1 VNQEK
6 KPTLSQALIT
16 ILAMA
21 VVIIVGSRFQSGL
34 KGVFLPMTLAVGV
47 VGALHFYLRKPW
59 KTLQENIFSGVS
71 KVSIAVLILLLIGA
85 LVGIW
90 IQAGIIPSLIYYGLQ
105 IISPSFFL
113 PTTFL
118 VCLIISMATGTAFGT
133 IGTGGIALMG
143 VRAGLGIP
151 APITTGAI
159 LSGAYFGDKMSPLS
173 DTTNIAAAVGEAD
186 LFRHIRS
193 MMYTTIPA
201 ALLTFSLFWFF
212 GGTAETMSDNQLVRM
227 LDGLNKGWN
236 IHFFHL
242 IPIVIMLVM
251 ALKRMPT
258 MPLLFIHVVFGAVW
272 GMIFQKASLTQ
283 VFVTAT
289 IGCKCETGIQNVD
302 QVLSRGGMV
311 SMEAVIIL
319 VLIAG
324 ALGGSLRAAG
334 VLETLVNGM
343 LRWVKRTGSL
353 IALVLFS
360 CYIVILLT
368 GNQAL
373 SLILVGQ
380 MFLPIF
386 KKNRIDSTV
395 LTRSLEDSG
404 TLSAPLVP
412 WGVAGGFCSQM
423 LGIPT
428 VQYLPYCWFAFLV
441 PVFSLI
447 LGYTGIA
454 VWKEEDEINQKKKR
468 RKDHDNH

>member
-1 VNQEK
+1 MNQERT
-6 KPTLSQALIT
+6 PTLTQALIT
-16 ILAMA
+16 VLMMA
-21 VVIIVGSRFQSGL
+21 FVIIVGIRLQSGL
-34 KGVFLPMTLAVGV
+34 KGVFLPLTLAVGV

-59 KTLQENIFSGVS
+59 ETFQENIFAGVS

-105 IISPSFFL
+105 VISPSFFL

-118 VCLIISMATGTAFGT
+118 VCLIISLATGTAFGT
-133 IGTGGIALMG
+133 IGTVGVALMG
-143 VRAGLGIP
+143 VQAGLGIP
-151 APITTGAI
+151 APITAGAI
-159 LSGAYFGDKMSPLS
+159 LCGAYFGDKMSPLS

-201 ALLTFSLFWFF
+201 ALLTFFLFWIF
-212 GGTAETMSDNQLVRM
+212 GSTANSIGDNQMVRM
-227 LDGLNKGWN
+227 LEGLNIGWN
-236 IHFFHL
+236 IHFIHI

-251 ALKRMPT
+251 ALKKMPT
-258 MPLLFIHVVFGAVW
+258 LLLLFVHVVFGAIWAV
-272 GMIFQKASLTQ
+272 IFQKASLAR

-289 IGCKCETGIQNVD
+289 IGCKCETGIQSVD
-302 QVLSRGGMV
+302 RVLSRGGMV

-324 ALGGSLRAAG
+324 ALGGSLKAAG
-334 VLETLVNGM
+334 VLEALVNGM

-353 IALVLFS
+353 IAIVLVS
-360 CYIVILLT
+360 CYIVILFT

-386 KKNRIDSTV
+386 KKHRIDSTV

-428 VQYLPYCWFAFLV
+428 VEYLPYCWFAFLV

-454 VWKEEDEINQKKKR
+454 VWKVEED
-468 RKDHDNH
+468 

>member
-1 VNQEK
+1 MNQEK
-6 KPTLSQALIT
+6 TPTLTQALIT
-16 ILAMA
+16 VFMMA
-21 VVIIVGSRFQSGL
+21 VVIIVGIRLQSGL
-34 KGVFLPMTLAVGV
+34 KGVFLPLTLAVGV

-59 KTLQENIFSGVS
+59 ETFQENIFAGVS

-90 IQAGIIPSLIYYGLQ
+90 IQAGIIPSLIYYGLK

-118 VCLIISMATGTAFGT
+118 VCLIISLATGTAFGT
-133 IGTGGIALMG
+133 IGTVGVALMG
-143 VRAGLGIP
+143 VQAGLGIP
-151 APITTGAI
+151 APITAGAI
-159 LSGAYFGDKMSPLS
+159 LCGAYFGDKMSPLS

-201 ALLTFSLFWFF
+201 ALLTFFLFWIF
-212 GGTAETMSDNQLVRM
+212 GSTADSIGDNQLVRM
-227 LDGLNKGWN
+227 LEGLSIGWN
-236 IHFFHL
+236 IHFIHI

-251 ALKRMPT
+251 ALKKMPT
-258 MPLLFIHVVFGAVW
+258 LLLLFVHVVFGGIWAV
-272 GMIFQKASLTQ
+272 IFQKASLTR

-289 IGCKCETGIQNVD
+289 IGCKCETGIQSVD
-302 QVLSRGGMV
+302 RVLSRGGMV
-311 SMEAVIIL
+311 SMETVIIL

-324 ALGGSLRAAG
+324 ALGGSLKAAG
-334 VLETLVNGM
+334 VLEALVKGM

-353 IALVLFS
+353 IALVLAS
-360 CYIVILLT
+360 CYIVILFT

-386 KKNRIDSTV
+386 KKHRIDTTV

-428 VQYLPYCWFAFLV
+428 VEYLPYCWFAFLV

-454 VWKEEDEINQKKKR
+454 VWKEEGD
-468 RKDHDNH
+468 

>member
-1 VNQEK
+1 VNQERTA
-6 KPTLSQALIT
+6 TLTQALIT
-16 ILAMA
+16 VLMMA
-21 VVIIVGSRFQSGL
+21 VVIIVGIRLQSGL
-34 KGVFLPMTLAVGV
+34 QGVFLPLTLAVGV

-59 KTLQENIFSGVS
+59 ETFQENIFAGVS

-90 IQAGIIPSLIYYGLQ
+90 IQAGIIPSLIYYGLK

-118 VCLIISMATGTAFGT
+118 VCLIISLATGTAFGT
-133 IGTGGIALMG
+133 IGTVGVALMG
-143 VRAGLGIP
+143 VQAGLGIP
-151 APITTGAI
+151 APITAGAI
-159 LSGAYFGDKMSPLS
+159 LCGAYFGDKMSPLS

-201 ALLTFSLFWFF
+201 ALLTFFLFWIF
-212 GGTAETMSDNQLVRM
+212 GSTANSIGDNQLGQM
-227 LDGLNKGWN
+227 LEGLNKGWN
-236 IHFFHL
+236 IHFIHI
-242 IPIVIMLVM
+242 IPIAIMLVM
-251 ALKRMPT
+251 ALKKMPT
-258 MPLLFIHVVFGAVW
+258 LLLLFVHVVFGAIWAV
-272 GMIFQKASLTQ
+272 IFQKVSFTR

-289 IGCKCETGIQNVD
+289 IGCECETGIQSVD
-302 QVLSRGGMV
+302 RVLSRGGMV
-311 SMEAVIIL
+311 SMETVIIL

-324 ALGGSLRAAG
+324 ALGGSLKAAG
-334 VLETLVNGM
+334 VLEALVKGM

-353 IALVLFS
+353 IAIVLVS
-360 CYIVILLT
+360 CYIVILFT

-386 KKNRIDSTV
+386 KKHRIDTTV

-428 VQYLPYCWFAFLV
+428 VEYLPYCWFAFLV

-454 VWKEEDEINQKKKR
+454 VWKEED
-468 RKDHDNH
+468 

>member
-1 VNQEK
+1 MNQAK
-6 KPTLSQALIT
+6 IPTLTQALIT
-16 ILAMA
+16 VLMMA
-21 VVIIVGSRFQSGL
+21 VVIIGGIRLQSGL

-59 KTLQENIFSGVS
+59 ATLQENIFAGVS

-85 LVGIW
+85 LVGVW
-90 IQAGIIPSLIYYGLQ
+90 IQAGIIPSLIYYGLK

-118 VCLIISMATGTAFGT
+118 VCLIISLATGTAFGT
-133 IGTGGIALMG
+133 IGTVGVALMG
-143 VRAGLGIP
+143 VQAGLGIP
-151 APITTGAI
+151 SPITAGAI
-159 LSGAYFGDKMSPLS
+159 LCGAYFGDKMSPLS

-201 ALLTFSLFWFF
+201 ALLTFFLFCIF
-212 GGTAETMSDNQLVRM
+212 GSNANSIGDNQLDRM
-227 LDGLNKGWN
+227 LEGLNRGWN
-236 IHFFHL
+236 IHFIHF

-251 ALKRMPT
+251 ALKKMPT
-258 MPLLFIHVVFGAVW
+258 LLLLFVHVLVGAIWSV
-272 GMIFQKASLTQ
+272 IFQKSSLTQ
-283 VFVTAT
+283 VFVIAT
-289 IGCKCETGIQNVD
+289 SGCKCETGIQNVD
-302 QVLSRGGMV
+302 RVLSRGGMV

-324 ALGGSLRAAG
+324 ALGGSLKAAG
-334 VLETLVNGM
+334 VLEALVKGM
-343 LRWVKRTGSL
+343 LRWVKRTGTL
-353 IALVLFS
+353 VALVLVS
-360 CYIVILLT
+360 CYIVILFT

-386 KKNRIDSTV
+386 KTHGIDSTV

-412 WGVAGGFCSQM
+412 WGIAGGFCSQM

-428 VQYLPYCWFAFLV
+428 IEYLPFYWFAFLV

-454 VWKEEDEINQKKKR
+454 VWKEEGQ
-468 RKDHDNH
+468 

>member
-1 VNQEK
+1 MNQERT
-6 KPTLSQALIT
+6 PTLTQALIT
-16 ILAMA
+16 VLMMA
-21 VVIIVGSRFQSGL
+21 VVIIVGIRLQSGL
-34 KGVFLPMTLAVGV
+34 KGVFLPLTLAVGV
-47 VGALHFYLRKPW
+47 VGVLHFYLRKPW
-59 KTLQENIFSGVS
+59 ETFQENIFAGVS

-90 IQAGIIPSLIYYGLQ
+90 IQAGIIPSLIYYGLK

-113 PTTFL
+113 PTSFL
-118 VCLIISMATGTAFGT
+118 VCLIISLATGTAFGT
-133 IGTGGIALMG
+133 IGTVGVALMG
-143 VRAGLGIP
+143 VQAGLGIP
-151 APITTGAI
+151 APITAGAI
-159 LSGAYFGDKMSPLS
+159 LCGAYFGDKMSPLS

-201 ALLTFSLFWFF
+201 GLLTFFLFWIF
-212 GGTAETMSDNQLVRM
+212 GSTANSIGDNQLGRM
-227 LDGLNKGWN
+227 LEGLNKGWN
-236 IHFFHL
+236 IHLIHV
-242 IPIVIMLVM
+242 IPIVIMLLM

-258 MPLLFIHVVFGAVW
+258 LLLLFVHVVFGAIWAV
-272 GMIFQKASLTQ
+272 IFQKASLTR

-289 IGCKCETGIQNVD
+289 IGCKCETGIQSVD
-302 QVLSRGGMV
+302 RVLSRGGMV

-324 ALGGSLRAAG
+324 ALGGSLKAAG
-334 VLETLVNGM
+334 VLEALVKGM

-353 IALVLFS
+353 IAIVLVS
-360 CYIVILLT
+360 CYIVILFT

-386 KKNRIDSTV
+386 KKHRIDSTV

-428 VQYLPYCWFAFLV
+428 VEYLPYCWFAFLV

-447 LGYTGIA
+447 LGYTGMA
-454 VWKEEDEINQKKKR
+454 VWKEEGD
-468 RKDHDNH
+468 

>member
-1 VNQEK
+1 VNQTRT
-6 KPTLSQALIT
+6 PTLTQALIT
-16 ILAMA
+16 VLMMA
-21 VVIIVGSRFQSGL
+21 VVIIGGIRLQPGL

-59 KTLQENIFSGVS
+59 ATLQENIIAGVS

-85 LVGIW
+85 LVGVW
-90 IQAGIIPSLIYYGLQ
+90 IQGGIIPSLIYYGLK

-118 VCLIISMATGTAFGT
+118 VCLIISLTTGTAFGT
-133 IGTGGIALMG
+133 IGTVGVALMG
-143 VRAGLGIP
+143 VQAGLGIP
-151 APITTGAI
+151 APVTAGAI
-159 LSGAYFGDKMSPLS
+159 LCGAYFGDKMSPLS

-201 ALLTFSLFWFF
+201 ALLTFFLFCIF
-212 GGTAETMSDNQLVRM
+212 GSNANSIGDNQLGRM
-227 LDGLNKGWN
+227 LEGLNKGWN
-236 IHFFHL
+236 IHFIHF
-242 IPIVIMLVM
+242 IPIVIMLLM
-251 ALKRMPT
+251 ALKKMST
-258 MPLLFIHVVFGAVW
+258 LLLLFVHVLVGAIWSV
-272 GMIFQKASLTQ
+272 IFQKSSLIQ
-283 VFVTAT
+283 VFATAT
-289 IGCKCETGIQNVD
+289 SGCKSETGIQNV
-302 QVLSRGGMV
+302 
-311 SMEAVIIL
+311 
-319 VLIAG
+319 
-324 ALGGSLRAAG
+324 GGSLKAAG
-334 VLETLVNGM
+334 VLEALVKGM

-353 IALVLFS
+353 VALVLVS
-360 CYIVILLT
+360 CYIVILFT

-386 KKNRIDSTV
+386 KTHRIDSTV
-395 LTRSLEDSG
+395 MTRSLEDSG

-412 WGVAGGFCSQM
+412 WGIAGGFCSQM

-428 VQYLPYCWFAFLV
+428 IEYLPFYWFAFLV

-454 VWKEEDEINQKKKR
+454 VWKDEGQ
-468 RKDHDNH
+468 

>member
-1 VNQEK
+1 MNQERT
-6 KPTLSQALIT
+6 PTLSHALIT
-16 ILAMA
+16 LLVMA
-21 VVIIVGSRFQSGL
+21 VVIIVGIRLQSGL
-34 KGVFLPMTLAVGV
+34 QGVFLPLTLAVGV

-59 KTLQENIFSGVS
+59 ETFQENIFAGVS

-105 IISPSFFL
+105 VISPAFFL
-113 PTTFL
+113 PTSFV
-118 VCLIISMATGTAFGT
+118 VCLIVSTATGTSFGT
-133 IGTGGIALMG
+133 VGTVGVALLG
-143 VRAGLGIP
+143 VQAGLGIP
-151 APITTGAI
+151 APITAGAI

-173 DTTNIAAAVGEAD
+173 DTTNVAAAVGEAD

-201 ALLTFSLFWFF
+201 ALLTFFLFWIF
-212 GGTAETMSDNQLVRM
+212 GSTVNSIGDNQLGQM
-227 LDGLNKGWN
+227 LEGLNKGWN
-236 IHFFHL
+236 IHFIHF
-242 IPIVIMLVM
+242 IPIALMLVM
-251 ALKRMPT
+251 ALKKMPT
-258 MPLLFIHVVFGAVW
+258 LLLLFIHVIFGGIWAV
-272 GMIFQKASLTQ
+272 IFQKASLTR

-289 IGCKCETGIQNVD
+289 IGYKCETGIQNVD

-311 SMEAVIIL
+311 SMQAVIIL

-324 ALGGSLRAAG
+324 ALGGALKAAG
-334 VLETLVNGM
+334 VLEVLVNRM
-343 LRWVKRTGSL
+343 LRRVKRTGSL
-353 IALVLFS
+353 IALVLVS
-360 CYIVILLT
+360 CYIVILFT
-368 GNQAL
+368 GNQVL

-386 KKNRIDSTV
+386 KKYRIDTTV

-412 WGVAGGFCSQM
+412 WGVAGGFFSQM

-428 VQYLPYCWFAFLV
+428 VEYLPYCWFAFLV

-447 LGYTGIA
+447 LGYTGVA
-454 VWKEEDEINQKKKR
+454 VWKEED
-468 RKDHDNH
+468 

>member
-1 VNQEK
+1 MNQER
-6 KPTLSQALIT
+6 KPTIIEALVT
-16 ILAMA
+16 VLMMA
-21 VVIIVGSRFQSGL
+21 VVIIVGIRLQSGL
-34 KGVFLPMTLAVGV
+34 KGVFLPMTLAVGI
-47 VGALHFYLRKPW
+47 VGGLHFYLRKPW
-59 KTLQENIFSGVS
+59 QTLQENIFSGVS

-85 LVGIW
+85 LAGVW

-133 IGTGGIALMG
+133 VGTVGVALMG
-143 VRAGLGIP
+143 VQAGLGIP
-151 APITTGAI
+151 APITAGAI

-201 ALLTFSLFWFF
+201 ALLTFFLFWIF
-212 GGTAETMSDNQLVRM
+212 GGTAESMGDNQLTLM

-236 IHFFHL
+236 IHFIHL
-242 IPIVIMLVM
+242 IPIVIMLIM

-258 MPLLFIHVVFGAVW
+258 MPLLFVHVVFGAIW
-272 GMIFQKASLTQ
+272 SMIFQQASLTR

-289 IGCKCETGIQNVD
+289 VGCKCETGIQNVD
-302 QVLSRGGMV
+302 RVLSRGGMV

-324 ALGGSLRAAG
+324 ALGGSLKAAG
-334 VLETLVNGM
+334 VLEALVNGM
-343 LRWVKRTGSL
+343 LHLVKRTSSL
-353 IALVLFS
+353 IALVLVS
-360 CYIVILLT
+360 CYIVVLFT

-380 MFLPIF
+380 MFLPVF
-386 KKNRIDSTV
+386 RKHRIDSTV

-428 VQYLPYCWFAFLV
+428 VEYLPYYWFAFLV

-454 VWKEEDEINQKKKR
+454 VWKEE
-468 RKDHDNH
+468 